1 MDETIA
7 TAAESKGAGYTPRQR
22 WAIVSA
28 VSLLVAIMV
37 GAAFSAGVYIGNNR
51 ELAPGTFAGAGAP
64 PRQGQPGA
72 PPQGGAGPGAPNQ
85 NAPQNIF
92 DRVGVLQAVSN
103 TSLMV
108 QGPEGARPVAY
119 DSATQFVR
127 ADGVVVRVT
136 ELRPGATLGLKLRA
150 GVSPAT
156 ADTVTVLP
164 PAGAGQPAAQ

>member
-1 MDETIA
+1 MQETA
-7 TAAESKGAGYTPRQR
+7 VAGGSAAGYTPRQR
-22 WAIVSA
+22 WAIIAA
-28 VSLLVAIMV
+28 VSLLVTIMV

-72 PPQGGAGPGAPNQ
+72 PQPNGPAPGGPNQ
-85 NAPQNIF
+85 PLQGAIF
-92 DRVGVLQAVSN
+92 DAVGVLQGVSN
-103 TSLMV
+103 TSLV
-108 QGPEGARPVAY
+108 VGGAEGPRTVAY
-119 DSATQFVR
+119 DAATQFVR
-127 ADGVVVRVT
+127 NDGSMLKVT
-136 ELRPGATLGLKLRA
+136 ELRPGATLGLRLRP